1 MGNTPWSNETERA
14 EWYMREYESLRKRQ
28 EELPTGGQL
37 IVKGAVLIEH
47 EEETEDTP
55 VKYIKKNKD
64 DIEQAVKCLDEFTHN
79 WCMNC
84 KETDRQGDLVFRCND
99 GCPFIADNHVCLV
112 KQFKIMH
119 KPDCREFGC
128 MGDL

>member
-14 EWYMREYESLRKRQ
+14 EWYMREYERLRKRQ

-84 KETDRQGDLVFRCND
+84 KEQIDKVIWYSDVMMDAHLSRIITYV
-99 GCPFIADNHVCLV
+99 
-112 KQFKIMH
+112 
-119 KPDCREFGC
+119 
-128 MGDL
+128 